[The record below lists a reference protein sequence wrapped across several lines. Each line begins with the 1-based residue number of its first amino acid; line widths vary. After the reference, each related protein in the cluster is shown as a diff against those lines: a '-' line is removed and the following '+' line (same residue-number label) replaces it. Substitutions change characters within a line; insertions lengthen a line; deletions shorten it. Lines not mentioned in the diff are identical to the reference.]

1 MTPKRKN
8 APAALVVPALPATT
22 GDARPRNKRERAMDL
37 QERMR
42 KFTEIYNAGW
52 LVRDAYYGAEER
64 QREAVMRF
72 IAAML
77 QELRSTQDY
86 EACLFAV
93 ADALYCS
100 RHGVPWEP

>member
-1 MTPKRKN
+1 MKPKN
-8 APAALVVPALPATT
+8 SPLVVPELALPATT
-22 GDARPRNKRERAMDL
+22 GDARPRSKRERAMYL

-52 LVRDAYYGAEER
+52 FVRDAYFGAEDR
-64 QREAVMRF
+64 QREAVMKF